1 MTANQIAYWN
11 YVETKRSNQAK
22 ERLTGEAN
30 AETRRSNIARETENM
45 RSNLAREAENLRSN
59 QTNELIARSRARE
72 EARANRAK
80 ESISAQTLGETVRS
94 NKAKEQLTG
103 QSTNVQRMSVMN
115 QRAAN
120 RNQAAL
126 IAENKR
132 HNLVAERQAVADLM
146 VNNVGKLLT
155 TGISVGG
162 RLI

>member
-11 YVETKRSNQAK
+11 YVENKRSNQAR

-30 AETRRSNIARETENM
+30 VETRRSNIARESETM
-45 RSNLAREAENLRSN
+45 RSNLAREAETLRSN
-59 QTNELIARSRARE
+59 QANELIARTRARE

-80 ESISAQTLGETVRS
+80 EDISSRTLGETVRS
-94 NKAKEQLTG
+94 NKAKEQLTS
-103 QSTNVQRMSVMN
+103 QSTNVQRLNVMN
-115 QRAAN
+115 QRMAN
-120 RNQAAL
+120 RNQAAM

-132 HNLVAERQAVADLM
+132 HNLVAEKQAVADLM